1 MQLKQS
7 GFGRLPDAAPMLRLH
22 LVFQACEDGNAGS
35 SLGLHDL
42 EVKERHT
49 RMAATAVAK
58 RRTQFEVGTM
68 FRLVG
73 LHGCRLRFLGKVVAT
88 MFMGMI
94 GLVKAGEQRQDENPD
109 SHECLQRLHPTN
121 VSLEWQNCKA
131 RPVGYL
137 LSPLTGFLA
146 EVRHYRNASHR

>member
-1 MQLKQS
+1 
-7 GFGRLPDAAPMLRLH
+7 
-22 LVFQACEDGNAGS
+22 
-35 SLGLHDL
+35 
-42 EVKERHT
+42 
-49 RMAATAVAK
+49 
-58 RRTQFEVGTM
+58 M

-73 LHGCRLRFLGKVVAT
+73 LHDCRLRFLGKVVAT

-131 RPVGYL
+131 RPAGYL

-146 EVRHYRNASHR
+146 EVRHCRNASHR